1 MKFVLTLLF
10 AAALFG
16 VFGKS
21 FEEDL
26 NQAETW
32 LNKTYKKDSLAY
44 KSVRKKLEA
53 IFASSKKE
61 SEKIAELH
69 KEFPDA
75 FPEDAI
81 EKENMAKDY
90 FTKAT
95 EHSLKKEYAEAVKW
109 FQKAAEMGE
118 PNAQYNLGI
127 CYYKGQGIKQ
137 DFEEAV
143 KWLKKAAEQGIV
155 FAQYNLGVCY
165 YSGQGVKQDFE
176 EAVKWFRI
184 AADQEFPAALYNLG
198 LCYATGKGVKKNRSE
213 AKKWF
218 RKAAELGNASAQR
231 ALESF

>member
-1 MKFVLTLLF
+1 MKILMTLLF
-10 AAALFG
+10 AAALLCAS
-16 VFGKS
+16 GKS

-26 NQAETW
+26 NQVENW
-32 LNKTYKKDSLAY
+32 LNKTYQKDSLAY

-53 IFASSKKE
+53 IFASPKKE
-61 SEKIAELH
+61 AEKTADLH
-69 KEFPDA
+69 KEFPNA
-75 FPEDAI
+75 FPEDVI
-81 EKENMAKDY
+81 EKENMAKRY
-90 FTKAT
+90 FEKAT
-95 EHSLKKEYAEAVKW
+95 EHSLKKEYTEAVKW
-109 FQKAAEMGE
+109 FRKAADMGE

-127 CYYKGQGIKQ
+127 CYYNGQGVKQ
-137 DFEEAV
+137 NFEEAV

-218 RKAAELGNASAQR
+218 RKAAGLGNASAQK